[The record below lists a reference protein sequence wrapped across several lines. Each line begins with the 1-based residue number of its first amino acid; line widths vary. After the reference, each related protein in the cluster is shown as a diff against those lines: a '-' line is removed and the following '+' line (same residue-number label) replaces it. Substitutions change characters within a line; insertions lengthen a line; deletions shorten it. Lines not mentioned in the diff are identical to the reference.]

1 MSWLTV
7 YPAPKGVPILTDYRV
22 RVRIEPEMEWKELD
36 TYKAKIDMHN
46 VREVSAAY
54 FDFEGKVECE
64 VESLTENIDSA
75 QIRPDSANVKFQKEG
90 NILRFFL
97 ERPANLSIE
106 INGNRFNNLHLFA
119 GSSTE
124 SAQIVKIIKDT
135 ENISMSS
142 NLKEAK
148 DSLMVCKFELS
159 GKNVCA
165 SVIQPTEKEIDFD
178 AVIDAAAYH
187 NGQRVICFA
196 PGLHRFKG
204 DCALLPSNTTV
215 ILAGGAVVMG
225 GFLID
230 HKKNVSVMGR
240 GVIFLG
246 HVKRETYLRG
256 VDIRFSQNIFVEG
269 ITIINPAHYSIHLGS
284 SENIHIRDIKAF
296 SCVGWSDGIDMM
308 ACENVLIE
316 KVFLRNSDDCIAI
329 YGKRFNYTG
338 NTRNVTVRDSVFWAD
353 VAHPIMIGV
362 HGDAENGG
370 SILENIS
377 FENIDILEH
386 HEPQDDYLGC
396 MAINV
401 GDGNTVQN
409 VSFKNIFVEQFERG
423 KLLDLQVKWNKKYN
437 DVPGK
442 VIRNVVF
449 ENIFYSGDGEHTS
462 EINGFSKE
470 RKVEGVK
477 FKNLVV
483 RGAHIRKPEDGNI
496 HIGEFAENIQF
507 E

>member
-135 ENISMSS
+135 ENIRVSS

-165 SVIQPTEKEIDFD
+165 SVIRPTEKEIDFD
-178 AVIDAAAYH
+178 AVIDAAAYP

-196 PGLHRFKG
+196 PGLHRFKE
-204 DCALLPSNTTV
+204 DCVSLPSNTTV

-256 VDIRFSQNIFVEG
+256 VDVRFSQNIFVEG
-269 ITIINPAHYSIHLGS
+269 VTIINPAHYSIHLGS
-284 SENIHIRDIKAF
+284 SGNIHIRDIKAF
-296 SCVGWSDGIDMM
+296 SCEGWSDGIDMM

-316 KVFLRNSDDCIAI
+316 KVYCDLWE
-329 YGKRFNYTG
+329 
-338 NTRNVTVRDSVFWAD
+338 TV
-353 VAHPIMIGV
+353 
-362 HGDAENGG
+362 
-370 SILENIS
+370 
-377 FENIDILEH
+377 
-386 HEPQDDYLGC
+386 
-396 MAINV
+396 
-401 GDGNTVQN
+401 
-409 VSFKNIFVEQFERG
+409 
-423 KLLDLQVKWNKKYN
+423 
-437 DVPGK
+437 
-442 VIRNVVF
+442 
-449 ENIFYSGDGEHTS
+449 
-462 EINGFSKE
+462 
-470 RKVEGVK
+470 
-477 FKNLVV
+477 
-483 RGAHIRKPEDGNI
+483 
-496 HIGEFAENIQF
+496 
-507 E
+507 